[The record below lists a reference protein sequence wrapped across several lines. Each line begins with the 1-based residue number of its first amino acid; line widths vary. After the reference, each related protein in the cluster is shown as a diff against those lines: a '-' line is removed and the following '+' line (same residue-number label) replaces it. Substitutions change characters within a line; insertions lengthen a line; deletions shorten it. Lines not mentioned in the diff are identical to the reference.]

1 MEGKIN
7 EGQMCLSTGGAMWHP
22 TELALGWQK
31 EKDWGEK
38 QSYVGEEKKHGMALE
53 TGKGKSFGGND
64 KWVQLLVLFHSHEGN
79 GSLHGSRATDMS
91 H

>member
-1 MEGKIN
+1 MFEHGGCNVASHRAGPGLAEG
-7 EGQMCLSTGGAMWHP
+7 EG
-22 TELALGWQK
+22 LGRK
-31 EKDWGEK
+31 T
-38 QSYVGEEKKHGMALE
+38 VGEEKKHGMALE